1 MEIVVSSLLYGL
13 EQFILI
19 PMDIPRVTI
28 SFAQSVDGCIATASG
43 ESRHISCEKTLKMVQ
58 KLRRDNDCILIG
70 IGTVLRDNPQLTC
83 RIDPERTPVRVILDS
98 KLSIPLKCTI
108 ANTAKGV
115 KTILFISDDTNKKK
129 LEQLQKMGLETVTLS
144 AEDDGKLPI
153 PEVMESL
160 AKRGYQSV
168 LVEGGSRV
176 ITSFI
181 KVRMM
186 SKIVVTIA
194 PILVGNGI
202 RAFGDINVHSLKDA
216 LKPAKT
222 RCRRMGSDFVWEF
235 LFNKSEV

>member
-1 MEIVVSSLLYGL
+1 
-13 EQFILI
+13 
-19 PMDIPRVTI
+19 
-28 SFAQSVDGCIATASG
+28 
-43 ESRHISCEKTLKMVQ
+43 
-58 KLRRDNDCILIG
+58 
-70 IGTVLRDNPQLTC
+70 
-83 RIDPERTPVRVILDS
+83 
-98 KLSIPLKCTI
+98 
-108 ANTAKGV
+108 
-115 KTILFISDDTNKKK
+115 
-129 LEQLQKMGLETVTLS
+129 MGLETVTLS

-194 PILVGNGI
+194 PILIGNGI

-235 LFNKSEV
+235 LFNKSEG